1 MSIQSDRRILLVHA
15 HPDDET
21 IGSGVTMAKYVTDGA
36 HVALVTCTLGEE
48 GEVLVADLA
57 HLGVNGED
65 RLGDHR
71 INELGDAMKQLG
83 VSDWRLLGEPGK
95 YRDSGMMGEPSNNR
109 EGCFW
114 QTDLLKAAEDLVPV
128 IREQRPHV
136 LITYDDF
143 GGYGHPDHIQAH
155 RTAMYASQLAAAPTF
170 RPDLGQAWDIPKIY
184 WTAISKSMIRAGI
197 EALRASGD
205 TSEMAMMDPDEIQF
219 GVDDALVTTKIDG
232 REFLAQKVAAM
243 RAFPTQINM
252 ESGFFSFAELPDSP
266 MGIEHFRLIKGRLG
280 ELDDSGH
287 ETDLFAGLTTR

>member
-1 MSIQSDRRILLVHA
+1 MLLVHA

-21 IGSGVTMAKYVTDGA
+21 IGSGVTMAKYAADGA

-57 HLGVNGED
+57 HIGVNGED
-65 RLGDHR
+65 RLGEHR
-71 INELGDAMKQLG
+71 INELGDAMKVLG
-83 VSDWRLLGEPGK
+83 VADWRLLGEPGK

-114 QTDLLKAAEDLVPV
+114 QTDLLAAAEDLVPV
-128 IREQRPHV
+128 IRSQRPHV

-170 RPDLGQAWDIPKIY
+170 RPDLGEAWDIPKIY

-205 TSEMAMMDPDEIQF
+205 TSEMAMMDPDEIPF
-219 GVDDALVTTKIDG
+219 GVDDELVTTQIDG
-232 REFLAQKVAAM
+232 RDFLPNKVSAM
-243 RAFPTQINM
+243 RSYPTQINM

-266 MGIEHFRLIKGRLG
+266 MGIEHFRLVKGRLG
-280 ELDDSGH
+280 DVNDTGH
-287 ETDLFAGLTTR
+287 ETDLFSGVTSN